1 MCFGHSKECLI
12 ETVLLSTHNI
22 CFGREIREIIFQ
34 YALLSGGL
42 LVGKDLTVL
51 TERIELIPS
60 RLISYDPSTNATVEL
75 VSGIAFVFWAYFY
88 AFLLSADFF
97 FKIISFKNNLS
108 EILSVLNSLDQD
120 QTKGYQQTTLVVKEL
135 TVLTIKAPITTAAED
150 KFCNNFLH
158 FLKKK

>member
-1 MCFGHSKECLI
+1 M
-12 ETVLLSTHNI
+12 
-22 CFGREIREIIFQ
+22 IFQ

-97 FKIISFKNNLS
+97 SKSSLSKKSFRHTVSVKQFRSRSDQRLS
-108 EILSVLNSLDQD
+108 ADNTSSQRINCLN
-120 QTKGYQQTTLVVKEL
+120 
-135 TVLTIKAPITTAAED
+135 
-150 KFCNNFLH
+150 H
-158 FLKKK
+158 